1 MDNFG
6 MPDPIFASKWGEV
19 GVPEVKIEIFWKV
32 GRNELKIGGVGIE
45 FYGEFESE
53 VGFEFFSKSFGG
65 FW

>member
-6 MPDPIFASKWGEV
+6 MPDPIFASKRGEV
-19 GVPEVKIEIFWKV
+19 GFPEVKIRCFSKV
-32 GRNELKIGGVGIE
+32 GRNELKIGAFGTE

-65 FW
+65 F